1 MEKEQFNK
9 FINSLL
15 EGKDDITRKN
25 PEQFSAGDV
34 MADKVIEQFSK
45 ESNLVD
51 EDKIAELRDQ
61 YSLADIVKILQDSGV
76 DIQST
81 LNGFFDTFNK
91 IKTVDVQGKQIDTRE
106 FARKWEYIQRQFV
119 ESEKFDNDLI

>member
-9 FINSLL
+9 FIHSLL

-25 PEQFSAGDV
+25 PEQFSTGDV

-51 EDKIAELRDQ
+51 EDKIAEFRDQ

-81 LNGFFDTFNK
+81 LNGFFETFNK

-106 FARKWEYIQRQFV
+106 FAKKWEYIQRQFV
-119 ESEKFDNDLI
+119 ESEKFDNDLL

>member
-61 YSLADIVKILQDSGV
+61 YSLAEIVKILQDSGV